1 MGSRVGLTPSFHY
14 PSILQESMRVLIIQ
28 QIDSLA
34 SITYDVSCTGIYSG
48 VIPHKFLQVHDII
61 QGRYMLIN
69 LEKISMDLIE

>member
-14 PSILQESMRVLIIQ
+14 PSILQESMHVLIIQ

-34 SITYDVSCTGIYSG
+34 SIVYDVLCTRIYSG